1 MRVGLAV
8 LASVG
13 AAGLTHAAQP
23 SVCHLNTPGQI
34 QPQPLALPEDVLP
47 PLHRLPDGRTALVA
61 TRSGWVLRLDLA
73 QARVSAQVRVGEA
86 VTATAL
92 SAPRHGLPSLL
103 AVANDVPRT
112 LVVLDEWLTPL
123 QTLALRDKTGHISST
138 VLGITTAPER
148 QSFVLALKDVPEL
161 WEISTNPRAP
171 EISVGWVHDFQYR
184 EGQFVPGYLNPQ
196 RTELSSLA
204 LDFALVQDGHAVLTR
219 HAAPQSNTVHITHL
233 DVRRHVPAMPVPP
246 WPVLPKAL
254 TPAWTCI
261 P

>member
-23 SVCHLNTPGQI
+23 SVCHLNTPG

-73 QARVSAQVRVGEA
+73 QARVSAQVRVGET
-86 VTATAL
+86 VTTTAL
-92 SAPRHGLPSLL
+92 SAPRPGLPSLL

-123 QTLALRDKTGHISST
+123 QTLALRDKTGHTSST

-219 HAAPQSNTVHITHL
+219 HAAPQPNAVHITHL
-233 DVRRHVPAMPVPP
+233 DVRRHVPAMPVPS
-246 WPVLPKAL
+246 WPVVPKAL
-254 TPAWTCI
+254 APAWTCI